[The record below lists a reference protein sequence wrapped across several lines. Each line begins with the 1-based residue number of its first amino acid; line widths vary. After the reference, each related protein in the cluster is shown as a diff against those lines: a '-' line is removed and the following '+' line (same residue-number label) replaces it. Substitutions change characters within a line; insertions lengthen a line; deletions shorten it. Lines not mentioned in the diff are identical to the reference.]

1 MDASSA
7 ESLERGYLQIAKI
20 CGLEARVAV
29 VQQWLSNVSE
39 SWALVL
45 DNADDPRLDLSPY
58 FPVGNRGVILMTS
71 RNPECKV
78 HSTVGSCEVGAMS
91 VDEAVTLMLKTAG
104 IRDLSSQSIRETAR
118 PVVLTLGR
126 LALAI
131 TQAGAVI
138 RQGHCRMEEYCTLY
152 ARHRKELLSQK
163 AIQGGDDYRYTVY
176 TTWEVSRQMIEEMSS
191 EAGQDALELLQ
202 IFSFLHYEGISEE
215 IFSQAYHTLRN
226 DRQSDWMLS
235 HLPKI
240 VLHRPRQEWDAY
252 TLRMAVSVL
261 LSFSLIY
268 RDKENLMSMHPL
280 VHTWVRDRLGPSD
293 EETVWTQ
300 TTSAIALSIPQTFR
314 TADYR
319 FRQTLVPHLDICL
332 RFRKE
337 GIFYLGDIG
346 DDCQR
351 MASSFALVYGE
362 VGRVQEALQLTER
375 VVEVRKRKLGEEHPE
390 TLRSMHSL
398 AIRYREAG
406 ERQKAL
412 QLTERV
418 VEVYKRTLGKEHPE
432 TLRSI
437 HNLAI
442 IYSEAG
448 ERQKAL
454 QLTKRVIE
462 VRKRTLGEEHPDTL
476 GSIHYLAISYSEA
489 GERQKALQLMKR
501 VVEVYKRTLSEEHPD
516 TLRSIH
522 NLAISYRE
530 AGERQN
536 ALQLTKRVVEVYKR
550 TLGEEHPETL
560 SSIHNLAIIYSEADE
575 RQKALQLIKRV
586 VEVYKRTLGEKHPE
600 TLHSMHTLECIK
612 QRSEN
617 IQQRPSG
624 VETFHTRYSK
634 TLKGRSN
641 NFLIRLR
648 NKLI

>member
-78 HSTVGSCEVGAMS
+78 HSTVGSYEVGAMS

-152 ARHRKELLSQK
+152 ARRRKELLSQK
-163 AIQGGDDYRYTVY
+163 AIQGGDDYQYTVY

-191 EAGQDALELLQ
+191 EAGQNALELLQ

-226 DRQSDWMLS
+226 GRPSDWMLS

-240 VLHRPRQEWDAY
+240 VLHRSRQEWDAY

-319 FRQTLVPHLDICL
+319 FRQTLVPHLDVCL

-351 MASSFALVYGE
+351 MAHSFALVYGE

-375 VVEVRKRKLGEEHPE
+375 VVEVRKRTLGEEHLD

-398 AIRYREAG
+398 AIRYNETS
-406 ERQKAL
+406 ERQK
-412 QLTERV
+412 
-418 VEVYKRTLGKEHPE
+418 
-432 TLRSI
+432 
-437 HNLAI
+437 
-442 IYSEAG
+442 
-448 ERQKAL
+448 
-454 QLTKRVIE
+454 
-462 VRKRTLGEEHPDTL
+462 
-476 GSIHYLAISYSEA
+476 
-489 GERQKALQLMKR
+489 
-501 VVEVYKRTLSEEHPD
+501 
-516 TLRSIH
+516 
-522 NLAISYRE
+522 
-530 AGERQN
+530 

-560 SSIHNLAIIYSEADE
+560 RSIHNLAIRYSEAGE
-575 RQKALQLIKRV
+575 RQKTLQLTKRV
-586 VEVYKRTLGEKHPE
+586 VEVYKRTLGEEHPDTLRSMHNLAISYSYSETDERQKTLQLMERVVEVSKKTLGEKHPK
-600 TLHSMHTLECIK
+600 TLHSMHTLEYFK
-612 QRSEN
+612 QSPEN

-634 TLKGRSN
+634 TLKRRSN
-641 NFLIRLR
+641 NFLFDSETSLY
-648 NKLI
+648 N